1 MIIILVKVYN
11 FKMNNSIVV
20 LNYLQILYALN
31 VFEKKENKNQRYIS
45 YNKAKKNYL
54 NKKKE
59 SKYRFKRSF

>member
-1 MIIILVKVYN
+1 
-11 FKMNNSIVV
+11 MNNSIVV

-31 VFEKKENKNQRYIS
+31 VFEKKENKNQRYKS